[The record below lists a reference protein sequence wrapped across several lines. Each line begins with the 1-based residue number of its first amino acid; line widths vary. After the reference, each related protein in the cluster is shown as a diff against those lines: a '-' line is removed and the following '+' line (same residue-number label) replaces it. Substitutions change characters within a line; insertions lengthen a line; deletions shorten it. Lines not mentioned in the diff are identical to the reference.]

1 MEDQSEEVRHVR
13 EAIAAVAVDA
23 PPAERARRLDAAM
36 EAAKAEWRAR
46 RREAVQEMKD
56 SGMTYREIA
65 REMGISF
72 GRVRQILSDFTED
85 TESAP

>member
-1 MEDQSEEVRHVR
+1 MGDQSEEVRRVR
-13 EAIAAVAVDA
+13 EAIAAVAVDS

-36 EAAKAEWRAR
+36 EAAKEEWRAR
-46 RREAVQEMKD
+46 RREVVQEMKD

-72 GRVRQILSDFTED
+72 GRVRQILSDD
-85 TESAP
+85 TEAAP